1 MNCYKWFFQDPIK
14 PSFFGSM
21 DDSEPKVILIHS
33 ESMQVVDAK
42 LKVYKTFESYLEH
55 TQIFLHHEYDDR
67 DDIAKW
73 IASQKIA
80 SLSAFLQLT
89 LDSFSRKPL
98 ASVID
103 EVLDNSLTQNN
114 IRDLCCDVF
123 IKTRYETVGSVSDGS
138 YACRLTFTVQRL
150 KRILVEETLKKT
162 ATFLGTRICN
172 GILQHIEIV
181 VQSKL
186 TENLSKLQ
194 FQISDEIQAHIEL
207 SLRKII
213 LEMIAGVFIS
223 IGVFF
228 MTIIYPVNVNSKEW
242 RQKVADEVFEKINE
256 NRIHLTEQILEE
268 IICICSKTTD
278 DLENILTQLTI
289 HKTKT
294 FSIDQNQCKYKKI

>member
-1 MNCYKWFFQDPIK
+1 M
-14 PSFFGSM
+14 
-21 DDSEPKVILIHS
+21 
-33 ESMQVVDAK
+33 
-42 LKVYKTFESYLEH
+42 
-55 TQIFLHHEYDDR
+55 
-67 DDIAKW
+67 
-73 IASQKIA
+73 
-80 SLSAFLQLT
+80 
-89 LDSFSRKPL
+89 
-98 ASVID
+98 
-103 EVLDNSLTQNN
+103 
-114 IRDLCCDVF
+114 
-123 IKTRYETVGSVSDGS
+123 
-138 YACRLTFTVQRL
+138 
-150 KRILVEETLKKT
+150 
-162 ATFLGTRICN
+162 
-172 GILQHIEIV
+172 